1 MIQSM
6 LQRLSLFVLL
16 WLIGGAAPA
25 ADPVERLFWDRVPL
39 RITLPVGK
47 ERLVTF
53 PVGVRVGIPANL
65 ASKLRTQINQDT
77 VYWLAKE
84 AFDSQRIEVQEID
97 GQRIYLIDLAASRK
111 TGLSEARIEVIVKRD
126 AGAASKATGASTQ
139 HPDRAPGY
147 IALTRFAAQ
156 QLYAP
161 RRLLKAIPGVHRV
174 SLAGKPLRNL
184 LRGSDILA
192 TPLASWQSGHL
203 TVTAVE
209 LVNTGDE
216 FIELDPRNLRGAW
229 RAATFQHNR
238 LHPGGSEAD
247 TTAVYLISER
257 PFQEA
262 IR

>member
-1 MIQSM
+1 M
-6 LQRLSLFVLL
+6 QRLSIILLLFLF
-16 WLIGGAAPA
+16 GGTASA

-39 RITLPVGK
+39 TITLPVGK

-53 PVGVRVGIPANL
+53 PAGVRVGIPANL

-84 AFDSQRIEVQEID
+84 AFDSQRIEVQEI
-97 GQRIYLIDLAASRK
+97 GSQRIYLIDLKADRK
-111 TGLSEARIEVIVKRD
+111 TGLSDARIEVIVKRNETD
-126 AGAASKATGASTQ
+126 APDTDTARKHS
-139 HPDRAPGY
+139 DRAPGY

-184 LRGSDILA
+184 LRGGNILA

-203 TVTAVE
+203 TITAVE
-209 LVNTGDE
+209 LVNTGNE
-216 FIELDPRNLRGAW
+216 FLELDPRNLRGQW

-238 LHPGGSEAD
+238 LHPGGTEAD
-247 TTAVYLISER
+247 TTAVYLISDR